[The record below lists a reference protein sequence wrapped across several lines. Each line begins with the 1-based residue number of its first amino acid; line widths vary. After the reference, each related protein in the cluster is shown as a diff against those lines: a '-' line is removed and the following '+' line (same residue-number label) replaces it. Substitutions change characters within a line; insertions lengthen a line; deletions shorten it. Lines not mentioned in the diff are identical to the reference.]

1 MAVRIHMKRKVSKDH
16 EQALKE
22 LIGRLRSVATGQ
34 PGYISGETL
43 KRIDVPGETL
53 VVSKWKSRQ
62 AWERWYNS
70 HERKVLQDEIEAL
83 LGTATEYEI
92 YDYE

>member
-70 HERKVLQDEIEAL
+70 DERKALQDEIEAL